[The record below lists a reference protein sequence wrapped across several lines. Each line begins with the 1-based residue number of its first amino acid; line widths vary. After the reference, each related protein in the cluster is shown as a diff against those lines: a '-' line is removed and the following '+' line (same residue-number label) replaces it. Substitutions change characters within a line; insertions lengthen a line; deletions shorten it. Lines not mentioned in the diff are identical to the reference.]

1 MKFDFLNK
9 IMKYKYNFSPILYNR
24 FVLYFICLIAI
35 IDVVYLT
42 TTGDVQSLVVFVLVG
57 LLISFFSKNMIVI
70 LVIAMC
76 VAQLLKFGSAGNRI
90 EGLENSTDADAGD
103 DVNAGSGAGATAT
116 DDADADADATDD
128 ATEPAKKDKKV
139 SKAEVMDSYNEY
151 QGVQKDIVT
160 GIERI
165 QPLLEKAENF
175 IQKYESYKG
184 MEGYSKQFKEK
195 MRNSRQ

>member
-76 VAQLLKFGSAGNRI
+76 VAQLLKFGTSNRI

-103 DVNAGSGAGATAT
+103 DVSAG
-116 DDADADADATDD
+116 ADADADATADADADAD

-184 MEGYSKQFKEK
+184 MEGYSEKFKEK
-195 MRNSRQ
+195 MRSKR